1 MHTKGKGAA
10 RTRSLP
16 LWSGDHNNF
25 PKEVP
30 RFHERFGVAKLG
42 ERERADFGLLD
53 FSVRHID
60 HSPPTVLLGVAVRTA
75 NLHFALPYIANVG
88 PSVETGRC
96 TAGQQFALQLQGT
109 DRRVRRVSAGEVDA
123 RPRPSC
129 RSTATLRAR

>member
-42 ERERADFGLLD
+42 ERESADFRLLD

-60 HSPPTVLLGVAVRTA
+60 HSPPNVLLGVAVRTA
-75 NLHFALPYIANVG
+75 NLHFALPDIANVG
-88 PSVETGRC
+88 LSVETGRNVAETRC
-96 TAGQQFALQLQGT
+96 VVWALNPESSLG
-109 DRRVRRVSAGEVDA
+109 VRKFL
-123 RPRPSC
+123 P
-129 RSTATLRAR
+129 